1 MLDRFKAQL
10 NLLSVLHVFGVVP
23 PDMNMQ
29 KYKNTVKK
37 QTVHGTMNSFL
48 HYSYYKAFHTKQTVH
63 LFGVKVNFK

>member
-23 PDMNMQ
+23 TDMNMK

-37 QTVHGTMNSFL
+37 QNCIWYNELIFTL
-48 HYSYYKAFHTKQTVH
+48 H
-63 LFGVKVNFK
+63 LL

>member
-23 PDMNMQ
+23 SDMNMQ

-37 QTVHGTMNSFL
+37 QTVYGTMNSFYITPIIKL
-48 HYSYYKAFHTKQTVH
+48 SIQSKQCISLV
-63 LFGVKVNFK
+63 

>member
-37 QTVHGTMNSFL
+37 QTVYGTMNSFL
-48 HYSYYKAFHTKQTVH
+48 H
-63 LFGVKVNFK
+63 